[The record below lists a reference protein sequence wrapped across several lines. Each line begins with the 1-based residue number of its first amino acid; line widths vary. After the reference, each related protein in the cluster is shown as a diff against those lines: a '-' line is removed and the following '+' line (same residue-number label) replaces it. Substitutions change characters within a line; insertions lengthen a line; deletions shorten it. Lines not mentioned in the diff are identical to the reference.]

1 MANENTL
8 KLNEIAGAR
17 GELHA
22 LAAEVETV
30 KLQLDRLAKKAPSR
44 AYLCRTVLMATST
57 IWALVGGIALYI
69 LR

>member
-1 MANENTL
+1 MAEERTL
-8 KLNEIAGAR
+8 TLHEIADAR

-30 KLQLDRLAKKAPSR
+30 KLQLAQLANKLPSR
-44 AYLCRTVLMATST
+44 AYLSRTLLMAAAP
-57 IWALVGGIALYI
+57 IWALLGVLL